1 VNKKLRT
8 GFTTGSAATAAAKAA
23 LRFLLKGERLS
34 RCDIPLPAG
43 GRLDVPVAGIDATGE
58 SGALGQ
64 VRAVVVKDGGDDP
77 DVTHEARISCLV
89 ALEPDGPPEDVIIE
103 GGAGV
108 GRATLPGLP
117 VAVGKAAINPGPM
130 RQIREAVLE
139 ETGLAGYAG
148 AVRVLVEV
156 ENGEALAQKTMNP
169 RLGILGG
176 VSILGESGIVI
187 PYSLESWKAAISEGL
202 DVARAMNLDAV
213 ILTTGRRSER
223 FHMER
228 FPGLAPQAYVQAADF
243 FAFSLKEAAARDF
256 GEIVWSCF
264 FGKLVKM
271 AMAMEYTHARSGE
284 IDFDKLAA
292 WAAETGLPSKSA
304 AAIADANTARHVLEI
319 SRNELGQG
327 AFVARVC
334 REALNAARSFAGP
347 GPRLCM
353 RVFDFDGELLDET
366 YAPDA

>member
-1 VNKKLRT
+1 MSKTPRT

-23 LRFLLKGERLS
+23 LCFLLTGERMTL
-34 RCDIPLPAG
+34 CDIPLPAG
-43 GRLDVPVAGIDATGE
+43 GRLGVPVSEIGTPDD
-58 SGALGQ
+58 LGR

-77 DVTHEARISCLV
+77 DVTHGARISCLV
-89 ALEPDGPPEDVIIE
+89 APDPGGAAGEIVIE

-130 RQIREAVLE
+130 RQIRAAALE

-156 ENGEALAQKTMNP
+156 ENGEALAAKTMNP

-187 PYSLESWKAAISEGL
+187 PYSLESWKAAVSEGL
-202 DVARAMNLDAV
+202 DVAKAMGLGAV
-213 ILTTGRRSER
+213 VLTTGRRSER

-243 FAFSLKEAAARDF
+243 FAFSLREAAGRGF

-271 AMAMEYTHARSGE
+271 AMGMEHTHAKSGE
-284 IDFDKLAA
+284 IDFARLAA
-292 WAAETGLPSKSA
+292 WAGEANLPSKSA
-304 AAIADANTARHVLEI
+304 EAITKANTARHVLEI
-319 SRNELGQG
+319 IRDAPGRDS
-327 AFVARVC
+327 FVARVC
-334 REALNAARSFAGP
+334 REALGAARSFAGP
-347 GPRLCM
+347 GPRLGL
-353 RVFDFDGELLDET
+353 RVFDFDGEPMREAYDPE
-366 YAPDA
+366 A